1 MKKIVVGF
9 ITLIIILI
17 TILFQLNVLGQVPFA
32 GVVPNIGI
40 VLITAIAISAGSFVG
55 GITGFFYGLL
65 IDIICGRFIGLNIL
79 LYLSLGIASGYLIN
93 RVSRDNKMSLAI
105 MVIVGTIAFEVVNCL
120 CVFLMQNNSFSFSR
134 LIYILFFEELY
145 NLFLTVVFFRSF
157 MLWGEVL
164 NKSRNNY
171 YSLVQ

>member
-55 GITGFFYGLL
+55 GITGFF
-65 IDIICGRFIGLNIL
+65 
-79 LYLSLGIASGYLIN
+79 
-93 RVSRDNKMSLAI
+93 
-105 MVIVGTIAFEVVNCL
+105 MVF
-120 CVFLMQNNSFSFSR
+120 
-134 LIYILFFEELY
+134 
-145 NLFLTVVFFRSF
+145 
-157 MLWGEVL
+157 
-164 NKSRNNY
+164 
-171 YSLVQ
+171 

>member
-1 MKKIVVGF
+1 
-9 ITLIIILI
+9 
-17 TILFQLNVLGQVPFA
+17 
-32 GVVPNIGI
+32 
-40 VLITAIAISAGSFVG
+40 
-55 GITGFFYGLL
+55 
-65 IDIICGRFIGLNIL
+65 
-79 LYLSLGIASGYLIN
+79 
-93 RVSRDNKMSLAI
+93 MSLAI